1 MPEFGKFEKAPYLVI
16 DNAVQKYR
24 IVLEGELR
32 YDSCLRLDKHSLGK
46 MIMDCLPPVPLEEE
60 EHTFGKVRVTIE
72 FMDRDVC
79 QACGSVMRGE
89 K

>member
-1 MPEFGKFEKAPYLVI
+1 MPEFGIEGAPYQVM

-24 IVLEGELR
+24 IVLMGKLR
-32 YDSCLRLDKHSLGK
+32 YDSCLRLDKYSLGK
-46 MIMDCLPPVPLEEE
+46 MIMDHLPPVPLEEE
-60 EHTFGKVRVTIE
+60 EHDFGEVKVTIE

-79 QACGSVMRGE
+79 QACGSVLKGE